1 MSHKIQ
7 NTFFFNSDFIVL
19 YLLSWNNEL
28 IIKIKTWRV
37 KKDGLML
44 CKNVKVQKLKKICQT
59 RFYYEYANINF
70 LSSSG
75 IPSVLREFMGIF
87 PMKNRISSR
96 YVFVRLFCW
105 NWNFTVSNIEKL
117 RKGWLLRMP
126 KPRN

>member
-75 IPSVLREFMGIF
+75 IPSGLREFMGIF

-126 KPRN
+126 KPRS

>member
-44 CKNVKVQKLKKICQT
+44 CKNVKVQKLKK
-59 RFYYEYANINF
+59 YAKQDFIMN
-70 LSSSG
+70 
-75 IPSVLREFMGIF
+75 
-87 PMKNRISSR
+87 
-96 YVFVRLFCW
+96 
-105 NWNFTVSNIEKL
+105 
-117 RKGWLLRMP
+117 MP
-126 KPRN
+126 T